1 MNQVQDYNMSPDNT
15 SMSLLGRLRIE
26 DKGPSWDRFVDI
38 YGPLIIGWL
47 KRKGVPEDVAED
59 VRQEVLMK
67 VMSEIRGFDHNG
79 HTGAFR
85 AWLRVVMMHRL
96 RTIQRRR
103 FRLGE
108 ANSPDW
114 SLLAEQLED
123 KDSECSRQ
131 WDLEHD
137 RHLLERLIEMVSSE
151 FQPNTMQA
159 FRRVVLQCEKV
170 EQVAADLGMSV
181 NAIRISQSRVL
192 ASLRRVGEGFI
203 D

>member
-1 MNQVQDYNMSPDNT
+1 
-15 SMSLLGRLRIE
+15 
-26 DKGPSWDRFVDI
+26 
-38 YGPLIIGWL
+38 
-47 KRKGVPEDVAED
+47 
-59 VRQEVLMK
+59 
-67 VMSEIRGFDHNG
+67 
-79 HTGAFR
+79 
-85 AWLRVVMMHRL
+85 MMHRL

-103 FRLGE
+103 FRPGE

-114 SLLAEQLED
+114 SVVADQLED
-123 KDSECSRQ
+123 ADSELSRQ
-131 WDLEHD
+131 WDQEHD

-159 FRRVVLQCEKV
+159 FRRVVLQSENV
-170 EQVAADLGMSV
+170 EQVATDLGMTV

>member
-1 MNQVQDYNMSPDNT
+1 MTHDNT
-15 SMSLLGRLRIE
+15 SMSLLGRLRSE
-26 DKGPSWDRFVDI
+26 ENSPAWDRFVDI
-38 YGPLIIGWL
+38 YGPLVPGWL
-47 KRKGVPEDVAED
+47 KRKGVPTDVAED
-59 VRQEVLMK
+59 VRQEVLLK
-67 VMSEIRGFDHNG
+67 VVNEIKNFNHNG
-79 HTGAFR
+79 HAGAFR

-103 FRLGE
+103 FRPGE

-114 SLLAEQLED
+114 SVVADQLED
-123 KDSECSRQ
+123 ADSELSRQ
-131 WDLEHD
+131 WDQEHD

-159 FRRVVLQCEKV
+159 FRRVVLQSENV
-170 EQVAADLGMSV
+170 EQVASDLGMSV

-203 D
+203 DGRTKKLR

>member
-1 MNQVQDYNMSPDNT
+1 
-15 SMSLLGRLRIE
+15 MSLLGRLRSE
-26 DKGPSWDRFVDI
+26 ENSPAWDRFVDI
-38 YGPLIIGWL
+38 YSPLVLGWL
-47 KRKGVPEDVAED
+47 KRKGVPTDVAED
-59 VRQEVLMK
+59 VTQEVLLK
-67 VMSEIRGFDHNG
+67 VVNEIKNFNHNG

-114 SLLAEQLED
+114 SIVVDQLED
-123 KDSECSRQ
+123 ADSELSRQ
-131 WDLEHD
+131 WDQEHD

-159 FRRVVLQCEKV
+159 FRRVVLQSENV
-170 EQVAADLGMSV
+170 EQVASDLGITV